1 METLAWIAAGFALLL
16 SAYALLCCW
25 KDDDAARKHKV
36 VYTIV
41 IMLLPLLGPVIFF
54 KQRDELRRN
63 AKPRRKRS
71 L

>member
-1 METLAWIAAGFALLL
+1 MESLALIAAGFTLLL

-25 KDDDAARKHKV
+25 KDDSAAPHHKV
-36 VYTIV
+36 VYTV
-41 IMLLPLLGPVIFF
+41 MIMLLPVLGPVIFF
-54 KQRDELRRN
+54 KQRDEMRRN